1 MKRIDEFTEKV
12 EEINDNGGITT
23 ERGTLEMLYQIA
35 VSLARICD
43 ALEATI
49 TEPEE
54 DKEHDE
60 RRKEKDNHLGID
72 GCPQVL

>member
-1 MKRIDEFTEKV
+1 MKRIDEFAEKV

-43 ALEATI
+43 ALEATS

-60 RRKEKDNHLGID
+60 RRKEKDNLLGID
-72 GCPQVL
+72 GSPQVL

>member
-1 MKRIDEFTEKV
+1 MKRIDEFTENV

-43 ALEATI
+43 ALEATS

-54 DKEHDE
+54 DKE
-60 RRKEKDNHLGID
+60 
-72 GCPQVL
+72 